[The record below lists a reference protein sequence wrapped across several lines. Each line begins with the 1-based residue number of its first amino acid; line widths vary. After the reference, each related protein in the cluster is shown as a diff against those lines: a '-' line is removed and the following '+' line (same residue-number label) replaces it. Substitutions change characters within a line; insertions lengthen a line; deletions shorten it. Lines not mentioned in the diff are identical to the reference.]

1 MPKYRLTKELLQDEQ
16 KRIESDEKASREELS
31 DRADN
36 LFWELDEGISRTDP
50 LQNQPPSLETDE
62 V

>member
-1 MPKYRLTKELLQDEQ
+1 MPKNRLTNAPPQDEQ

-36 LFWELDEGISRTDP
+36 LFWELDEGISRNDP
-50 LQNQPPSLETDE
+50 PQHQPQNLETDE
-62 V
+62 M